1 MKKTFTHEYI
11 KENKGCYDDSH
22 IEELLKTAPQ
32 EITIENIVN
41 SNIPL
46 KDKYWFVC
54 KNCDLTKEQ
63 SVEIAVGCAEIVL
76 PIFEEKYPENKA
88 VRECI
93 EATKLF
99 MTGHITVEQ
108 LVQKRKAANAAAYAA
123 FAAAAAYAA
132 NATNAATFAADAA
145 NAAAFAAT
153 NAATVDAA
161 DAAGDSKYIQQ
172 LFDFLLTF
180 IKNN

>member
-11 KENKGCYDDSH
+11 KENKGCYDNSR

-32 EITIENIVN
+32 EITIENIAN
-41 SNIPL
+41 STIPL
-46 KDKYWFVC
+46 IDKFWFVC
-54 KNCDLTKEQ
+54 NKCELTKEQ
-63 SVEIAVGCAEIVL
+63 SVEIAVNCAEIVL
-76 PIFEEKYPENKA
+76 PIFEEKYPDNKS

-108 LVQKRKAANAAAYAA
+108 LLQKRKAAAYAAANAAANAAAVYAYAAYAAYAADAAYTNAAAYA
-123 FAAAAAYAA
+123 Y
-132 NATNAATFAADAA
+132 
-145 NAAAFAAT
+145 
-153 NAATVDAA
+153 V
-161 DAAGDSKYIQQ
+161 AGDSKYIQQ